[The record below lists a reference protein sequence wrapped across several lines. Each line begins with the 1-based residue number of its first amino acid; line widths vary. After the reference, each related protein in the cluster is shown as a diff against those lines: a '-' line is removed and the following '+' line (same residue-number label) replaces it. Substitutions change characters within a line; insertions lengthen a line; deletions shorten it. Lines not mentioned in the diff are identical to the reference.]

1 MQRRPWWRES
11 LVRGKHR
18 GGMFLLWAVLSPI
31 QVEQTRPRGL
41 RTALRAEAPGKIF
54 WWSECREDQGASGQ
68 LRIAQIGRY
77 IFMPEASSYFQGN
90 STMQSLTLRQ
100 RNVLEHLLAGKQN
113 KEIAFE
119 LNLAEQTVKN
129 DVRDLFAY
137 FGIKRTR
144 ELLPIIDRVKQEVH
158 RVEAR

>member
-1 MQRRPWWRES
+1 
-11 LVRGKHR
+11 
-18 GGMFLLWAVLSPI
+18 MFI
-31 QVEQTRPRGL
+31 
-41 RTALRAEAPGKIF
+41 
-54 WWSECREDQGASGQ
+54 
-68 LRIAQIGRY
+68 
-77 IFMPEASSYFQGN
+77 PEASSYFPGN
-90 STMQSLTLRQ
+90 PTMQSLTLRQ

-158 RVEAR
+158 RIEAR